1 MQLRRISLAIGA
13 AVLLA
18 AQTPVMAASSSKQT
32 LRPEVG
38 KPLQAAQA
46 ALQAKNYAEAKTDI
60 AAAEAI
66 DKLTPYERYII
77 ERLKATAAIGSG
89 DYKTALASYD
99 KVIAAPELPAEEK
112 LGVLESYVKLAY
124 TAKDYPRTVS
134 AIEQYK
140 AAGGSNAQVLS
151 LYSQSLYL
159 AGRYKEASAALT
171 NEIAA
176 VEQAGQKP
184 TDIQLQLLASSAI
197 KQNDMTA
204 YVAALEKVVMY
215 EPKPQYWLDLTLRT
229 IGKPGYANRFDLDTY
244 RLRKATGTL
253 DKGSDYADATQLALQ
268 AGFPNEAKA
277 FLDEGYAK
285 KLLGA
290 GADVSRDQRLK
301 MLVDK
306 KIAEDK
312 ATLAVGEKAAQK
324 QTSGDALVAT
334 GFNLVTYGQVEH
346 GLKLMQD
353 GIAKGGLKKPDDA
366 QLHLAYAQ
374 VLAGQKAAALKTFA
388 GVKGADGAKDLAHLW
403 MLELRSAPGA

>member
-1 MQLRRISLAIGA
+1 MQLRRISF
-13 AVLLA
+13 AVATVFLLA
-18 AQTPVMAASSSKQT
+18 AQAPAMAADSGKQT

-60 AAAEAI
+60 ATAEAI

-77 ERLKATAAIGSG
+77 ERLKAAAAIGGG

-99 KVIAAPELPAEEK
+99 KVIASPELPAEEK
-112 LGVLESYVKLAY
+112 VGILDAYVKLAY
-124 TAKDYPRTVS
+124 TAKDYPRAAA

-140 AAGGSNAQVLS
+140 AAGGNDAQTLS

-159 AGRYKEASAALT
+159 AGRYKEASAELSR
-171 NEIAA
+171 EIAA

-184 TDIQLQLLASSAI
+184 TDVQLQLLASSAV
-197 KQNDMTA
+197 KQNDMNA
-204 YVAALEKVVMY
+204 YVAALEKVVSY
-215 EPKPQYWLDLTLRT
+215 EPKPEYWLDLTLRT
-229 IGKPGYANRFDLDTY
+229 IGKPGYSNRFDLDAY

-268 AGFPNEAKA
+268 AGFPNEAKS
-277 FLDEGYAK
+277 FLDEGYAR

-290 GADVSRDQRLK
+290 GADAARDQRLK

-312 ATLAVGEKAAQK
+312 ATLAVGEQAAQK
-324 QTSGDALVAT
+324 QASGDALVAT
-334 GFNLVTYGQVEH
+334 GFNLVTYGQAEH

-374 VLAGQKAAALKTFA
+374 ILAGQKATAAKTLA
-388 GVKGADGAKDLAHLW
+388 GVKGADGARDLAHLW
-403 MLELRSAPGA
+403 TLELRAGRGS